1 MASVNKNSSINITR
15 KIGSEVNNLRNQ
27 LFNGYIY
34 NMSLDI
40 GYDGQPTV
48 LTLNLALNKTIDQ
61 VTLNSTVIQ
70 NRKKDIVYYKN
81 LIATQKSVPQNY
93 VGNVGGSTAGN
104 QTSQAQISQISD
116 KDFNIDQNFIGITC
130 SYDIGIYDGLGNSS
144 YSFKNFKIVNF
155 SISKKN
161 DQKILTLTLKDNSF
175 VLDKIYV
182 ALLGTQVAVD
192 DRSEASAVV
201 SGIKISCPPVGSG
214 CPSGLVTL
222 NNQNQ
227 RLHFSNSNFK
237 NKYQSYLTTVDSQ
250 SGGNSGN
257 IGNFGDQRISSVQF
271 KAGDGPTET
280 TKHNFVVMHSAD
292 ANKSIFKGYGAVI
305 ILGEEEFK
313 DSPCSSGEIYYS
325 FDTLIAAVKKL
336 GIRILENNKPANAP
350 TNVNYDSL
358 QDKSKG
364 KLKKNF
370 QGTLRQVL
378 NQWCEEYGYSY
389 CVDYSQTSDTSFAIK
404 GVDKSSGL
412 SKELILQT
420 KLSMED
426 LESSS
431 TNSDFV
437 IKNEDFSYDISQQQL
452 KLYSSYYFKDAK
464 EKSLDYRTNFGNKPF
479 YNIRLNNGN
488 LFPSIFGNGSTTKD
502 FAGTFRTYD
511 QVLMSAILG
520 RYSSRLRE
528 IYNYSIGA
536 YQALGFIPFYENA
549 RATSTLG
556 LGGSKMSSLPSS
568 DLSYTEGISNVLDYQ
583 NENFFASDGTPIY
596 DLTFG
601 FYNEDL
607 AQSVIALE
615 SFIADFIGRYY
626 WTDELEMLDGES
638 ANQNSY
644 IKYEVSSGV
653 PAEKVLINQLSQ
665 LDIFKKAKYLINRI
679 TEVFSTSAD
688 YYNAYHTLASAQSN
702 ANDMCKNARTA
713 FLQLTGDLSLMKK
726 FRFFHTRTAAT
737 YGVIQEYVDNLVKLK
752 YSIAPYST
760 ASSQEIDVASIFAP
774 AFKELSPVSLGLLQ
788 AVLPIDLSNV
798 QLGAFKFGV
807 LLGVKSGNQV
817 YEFQQ
822 ATATNVLEVQNSIQ
836 NRCAEILKVNS
847 TGVKEK
853 LLKNAATCNKTLL
866 YEACIKNCQTTQ
878 QDENNDNAINFA
890 AGPNPYSCLAA
901 KVTRNF
907 TNKSIVKSMVLGNIY
922 RTYVVGNTPI
932 SLSSLVNEDRNNIT
946 VYHLKDNVSVTF
958 AEYTKNPKYIL
969 DEFIVAPSQEKY
981 SIPLYSDSSSEV
993 VLPAKNYV
1001 LGGLESLND
1010 VLKILENP
1018 NFSVDITSNNLTP
1031 NVRELYGDETSP
1043 QYVSSTTELSTPGNY
1058 PVYVEYQ
1065 GYNAN
1070 NNPAYQFKTLSQFHT
1085 GLKAYYDS
1093 KNISLSQA
1101 NVKFNADIFCS
1112 SIPFQLKNLL
1122 SVTNGLTK
1130 LNINLAENGLSI
1142 SCSFESA
1149 PPLILNQET
1158 LMLKNRPNIKLSTPN
1173 FFR

>member
-15 KIGSEVNNLRNQ
+15 KIGSEVSSLRNK

-61 VTLNSTVIQ
+61 VALNSDVIK
-70 NRKKDIVYYKN
+70 NRKEDIAYYKK
-81 LIATQKSVPQNY
+81 LIATQKSAPQNY
-93 VGNVGGSTAGN
+93 VGSVGGSTAGN
-104 QTSQAQISQISD
+104 QTSQSQISKISD
-116 KDFNIDQNFIGITC
+116 KDFDIDQNFIGITC

-144 YSFKNFKIVNF
+144 YSFKNFKIVSF

-192 DRSEASAVV
+192 DRSEASALV
-201 SGIKISCPPVGSG
+201 SGIKISCPPVGSN
-214 CPSGLVTL
+214 CPGGVITL

-227 RLHFSNSNFK
+227 MLHFSNSNFK
-237 NKYQSYLTTVDSQ
+237 NKYQSYLTRVDSE
-250 SGGNSGN
+250 SGGNSGSS
-257 IGNFGDQRISSVQF
+257 GDQRISSVQF
-271 KAGDGPTET
+271 KAGDAATEA
-280 TKHNFVVMHSAD
+280 TKHNFVVMSSAD
-292 ANKSIFKGYGAVI
+292 ANKSIFKGYGAAI

-350 TNVNYDSL
+350 TNANYDSL

-378 NQWCEEYGYSY
+378 SQWCEEYGYSY

-412 SKELILQT
+412 SKELVLQT

-437 IKNEDFSYDISQQQL
+437 IKNEDFSYDMSQQQL

-464 EKSLDYRTNFGNKPF
+464 EKSLNYRTNFGNKPF
-479 YNIRLNNGN
+479 YNIALNHQH
-488 LFPSIFGNGSTTKD
+488 LFPNIFGNGSTRKD

-511 QVLMSAILG
+511 QVLMSSILG

-549 RATSTLG
+549 SATLNAKS
-556 LGGSKMSSLPSS
+556 SKINLPSS

-626 WTDELEMLDGES
+626 WTDELDMLDGES

-644 IKYEVSSGV
+644 IKYEVSSGAPV
-653 PAEKVLINQLSQ
+653 EKVLVNQLSQ

-726 FRFFHTRTAAT
+726 FRFFHSRSAAT
-737 YGVIQEYVDNLVKLK
+737 YGAIQEYVDNLVKLK
-752 YSIAPYST
+752 YSIAPFST
-760 ASSQEIDVASIFAP
+760 ASAQEIDVASIFAP

-788 AVLPIDLSNV
+788 AVLPIDMSNV
-798 QLGAFKFGV
+798 QLGTFKFGV
-807 LLGVKSGNQV
+807 LLGVKSQNQV
-817 YEFQQ
+817 YTFEQKLNV
-822 ATATNVLEVQNSIQ
+822 TNVLEVQNSIQ
-836 NRCAEILKVNS
+836 NRCAEILKVNT

-866 YEACIKNCQTTQ
+866 YAACVKDCQNAQEVTS
-878 QDENNDNAINFA
+878 NDNAIDFA

-901 KVTRNF
+901 RVTRNF

-922 RTYVVGNTPI
+922 KTYAAGSAPI
-932 SLSSLVNEDRNNIT
+932 SLSSLVNEDSNNIA
-946 VYHLKDNVSVTF
+946 VYHLKDNVNVVF
-958 AEYTKNPKYIL
+958 AEYARNKIYIL
-969 DEFIVAPSQEKY
+969 NEFIVAPSQETY
-981 SIPLYSDSSSEV
+981 SIPLYSDASSEV
-993 VLPAKNYV
+993 ILPAKNYV

-1043 QYVSSTTELSTPGNY
+1043 QYASSTAELSIPGNY

-1065 GYNAN
+1065 GYDTK
-1070 NNPAYQFKTLSQFHT
+1070 NNPAYQFKTLSDFHI

-1112 SIPFQLKNLL
+1112 SIPLQLKNLL

-1149 PPLILNQET
+1149 PTLALNQET
-1158 LMLKNRPNIKLSTPN
+1158 IILKNRPNIKLSTPN